1 MRTVGHRGAS
11 ALAPENTVAAIGLA
25 IDYRLDFVEV
35 DVHLSR
41 DGELVV
47 HHDPEVVDDRRVRR
61 RVAELT
67 VAELSRVPK
76 GDGQFVPTLAEV
88 FAVAAGRIGVYVE
101 LKGPGTGDALGT
113 LLRRSAG
120 APELI
125 GGSFLPELVADLRRA
140 APDVPRS
147 ILFRRTASTT
157 MIETCR
163 AHAARYAHP
172 CARPIGPGT
181 IAKLHAAGLLVM
193 TPHTNNAA
201 EAERF
206 RHAGADLIASD
217 DPRLLVA
224 LSRRASDVDARRDE
238 GDEGR
243 PSRSGLRKAP
253 GT

>member
-1 MRTVGHRGAS
+1 MGIRTVGHRGAS
-11 ALAPENTVAAIGLA
+11 ALAPENTVRAVRVAIEHG
-25 IDYRLDFVEV
+25 LDFVEV

-47 HHDPEVVDDRRVRR
+47 HHDTEVVDEHGVRMPISELS
-61 RVAELT
+61 VAEL
-67 VAELSRVPK
+67 ARVPK
-76 GDGQFVPTLAEV
+76 GDGQVVPTLAEV

-101 LKGPGTGDALGT
+101 LKGAGTGGAIGM

-147 ILFRRTASTT
+147 VLFQRVTPTT

-163 AHAARYAHP
+163 ALGARYAHP
-172 CARPIGPGT
+172 CARPIGPRI
-181 IAKLHAAGLLVM
+181 IAQLHAAGLLVM
-193 TPHTNNAA
+193 TPHTNSPA

-206 RHAGADLIASD
+206 RRAGADVIASD
-217 DPRLLVA
+217 DPRLLAA
-224 LSRRASDVDARRDE
+224 LNQATGHPTRGAR
-238 GDEGR
+238 
-243 PSRSGLRKAP
+243 S
-253 GT
+253 